1 MKFIY
6 LACIALLLLLSGCYD
21 DKGNYDYNPLN
32 RIEIESFNVPKTY
45 YLGDKIEIKPVLNFA
60 IDSIFLNGLYLATK
74 KSIHMIYLILL
85 TR

>member
-1 MKFIY
+1 MIYHMKFIY

-60 IDSIFLNGLYLATK
+60 IDSIEDHLLLNGLYLATK
-74 KSIHMIYLILL
+74 NLF
-85 TR
+85 T